1 MLLLVL
7 KYIYMI
13 DNLLRK
19 LKELCFIFYI
29 LVIKLLP
36 LIIYI
41 YMYIYTCLY
50 MYISFLANTYD
61 L

>member
-29 LVIKLLP
+29 LVIKLFP